1 MLLSDFWDLVSYFA
15 GLPLLILIIIYWNP
29 APILQKIAIKR
40 IIFSI
45 IFSVVLLLF
54 AFLPLFPTLFQIN
67 ICGTDTIENCAIGFG
82 WFSLITLP
90 IGLTLGNLFRGSHDY
105 RIFSIDFWLEN
116 CQKLRTNQI
125 KALLLLFAI
134 RKIPQKNLMFEVF
147 FIAKICI
154 IRVQDIHRYELA
166 KRIRQYVIRES

>member
-1 MLLSDFWDLVSYFA
+1 MSLSDFLDWVSYFA
-15 GLPLLILIIIYWNP
+15 GLPLITLIIIYWNP

-90 IGLTLGNLFRGSHDY
+90 IGLTLGIFFAGRTIIEFFRLIFGW
-105 RIFSIDFWLEN
+105 RIV
-116 CQKLRTNQI
+116 
-125 KALLLLFAI
+125 
-134 RKIPQKNLMFEVF
+134 KNSEQT
-147 FIAKICI
+147 K
-154 IRVQDIHRYELA
+154 
-166 KRIRQYVIRES
+166 

>member
-54 AFLPLFPTLFQIN
+54 AFSPLFPTFFQIN

-90 IGLTLGNLFRGSHDY
+90 IGLTLGIFFAGRTIIEFFRLIFGW
-105 RIFSIDFWLEN
+105 RIV
-116 CQKLRTNQI
+116 
-125 KALLLLFAI
+125 
-134 RKIPQKNLMFEVF
+134 KNSEQT
-147 FIAKICI
+147 K
-154 IRVQDIHRYELA
+154 
-166 KRIRQYVIRES
+166 

>member
-1 MLLSDFWDLVSYFA
+1 MSLSDFLDWVSYFA

-54 AFLPLFPTLFQIN
+54 AFFPLFPTFFQVN
-67 ICGTDTIENCAIGFG
+67 ICGTDTVENCAIGFG

-90 IGLTLGNLFRGSHDY
+90 IGLTLGVFFFGRATIELFRLIFRW
-105 RIFSIDFWLEN
+105 RI
-116 CQKLRTNQI
+116 I
-125 KALLLLFAI
+125 K
-134 RKIPQKNLMFEVF
+134 NSETS
-147 FIAKICI
+147 
-154 IRVQDIHRYELA
+154 E
-166 KRIRQYVIRES
+166 